1 MQRVR
6 SGALGLLLCAAA
18 AAQATAAEPRRRFE
32 IPAAPRPE
40 ALIQFALQADVTLV
54 GPSVCHGRAPPV
66 SGDLPLKEALRTLLV
81 GSDCA
86 FAFVEPGVVRIFLAP
101 SKQAPSPA
109 PTPAPEPPV
118 VVSELV
124 VTTQKAAANIDKVAG
139 SVSLVRESQIRAM
152 GAADAQ
158 DLAPVLAGMATTNLG
173 PGRDKVML
181 RGLSDGVFTGRT
193 QSTVGIF
200 LGDVPLTRNAPNP
213 DLRLTDIQRVEVARG
228 PQGALYGAGALAGV
242 YRMVTNPPELETL
255 SGEVSLAGSF
265 TKGGSPSRSADMMLN
280 VPLIHDRLAVRVV
293 GYDEWRGGYI
303 RDGGPKSP
311 AVDRTLRS
319 GGRAGVRFQIDP
331 DWRLDVSAASQTLAT
346 ADTHYAIPSAGRF
359 RRPRQL
365 AEAHHNTFHEAA
377 LTLDGSGDWGSLT
390 STTGIVSHRYS
401 SDFDAS
407 SVASGRAAPPPAE
420 SLFTEEARTR
430 LFTQDV
436 TLRAAGRS
444 RLRWLAGAYF
454 ADVGERSSSSL
465 QDQRRTG
472 QLAPVFDKD
481 RVDQTLEGALYG
493 NVTYDL
499 GAGWTTS
506 VGVRAFQNRLDHQS
520 SIRGRTGVGSRRLAM
535 SFGGLSPTA
544 SLSYA
549 LGPRTTVYALYSEGY
564 RPGGVNAIG
573 RDWRHRAPVT
583 FSPDR
588 LENYEI
594 GMHFRTFDQ
603 RLWGRVSGF
612 RQSWRRVASDQYSWA
627 GSPFTANVGNI
638 RNLGV
643 GVEGGYDV
651 SAALSAQLQF
661 QASSANLVHWDSRF
675 VTQPAHGL
683 PGVPEVSGG
692 GLVEYRRPLTGDLSL
707 LLVGQASY
715 VGPSHVT
722 FDASSQTMGGYFADR
737 LSADVTATRWSAGVF
752 VDNIADEAGD
762 TFAFGNPFS
771 FGRTQQVTPQ
781 RPRTVGLRFTARL

>member
-54 GPSVCHGRAPPV
+54 GPSVCHGRTPPV
-66 SGDLPLKEALRTLLV
+66 SGDLPLGETLRTLLA

-86 FAFVEPGVVRIFLAP
+86 FAFVEPGVVRIYRAP
-101 SKQAPSPA
+101 PKQAPA

-200 LGDVPLTRNAPNP
+200 LDDVPLTRNAPNP

-228 PQGALYGAGALAGV
+228 PQGALYGADALAGV
-242 YRMVTNPPELETL
+242 YRMVSNPPELEAV
-255 SGEVSLAGSF
+255 SGEMSLAGSF
-265 TKGGSPSRSADMMLN
+265 TNGGSPSRSADVMLN
-280 VPLIHDRLAVRVV
+280 VPLVHDRLAVRMV
-293 GYDEWRGGYI
+293 GYDEWGGGYI

-311 AVDRTLRS
+311 VVDRTLRG
-319 GGRAGVRFQIDP
+319 GGRVGVRLQIDP
-331 DWRLDVSAASQTLAT
+331 DWRLDVSAAAQTLAT
-346 ADTHYAIPSAGRF
+346 ADTHYAIPSVGRF
-359 RRPRQL
+359 RRPHQF
-365 AEAHHNTFHEAA
+365 AEAHHNAFREAA
-377 LTLDGSGDWGSLT
+377 ITLEGSGDWGSLT
-390 STTGIVSHRYS
+390 AATGFVSHRYS

-407 SVASGRAAPPPAE
+407 SAASGTTAPPPVE
-420 SLFTEEARTR
+420 SLFSEEARTR

-436 TLRAAGRS
+436 TLRSPGRS
-444 RLRWLAGAYF
+444 RVRWLVGAYF
-454 ADVGERSSSSL
+454 ADVDERSTSSL

-472 QLAPVFDKD
+472 QLTGVFDKD
-481 RVDQTLEGALYG
+481 HVDQTLEGALYG
-493 NVTYDL
+493 DITYDL
-499 GAGWTTS
+499 GAGWTARVGARAFQSGLDHHSSVRGRTS
-506 VGVRAFQNRLDHQS
+506 VG
-520 SIRGRTGVGSRRLAM
+520 SRHLAM

-549 LGPRTTVYALYSEGY
+549 VGPTTTVYALYSEGY

-573 RDWRHRAPVT
+573 RDRRHTVPAT
-583 FSPDR
+583 YSPDR
-588 LENYEI
+588 LQNYEV
-594 GMHFRTFDQ
+594 GMNFRAPDQ
-603 RLWGRVSGF
+603 RLWARVSGF
-612 RQSWRRVASDQYSWA
+612 RQSWRQVESDQYSWA
-627 GSPFTANVGNI
+627 GAPFTANVGDI

-643 GVEGGYDV
+643 GVEGGYDI
-651 SAALSAQLQF
+651 SAALSAELQF
-661 QASSANLVHWDSRF
+661 QASSADLVHWDSRF
-675 VTQPAHGL
+675 VTHPAHGL

-692 GLVEYRRPLTGDLSL
+692 GLVEYRRPLTADLSL

-737 LSADVTATRWSAGVF
+737 LSADVTALRWSAGVF
-752 VDNIADEAGD
+752 VDNLADEAGD

-771 FGRTQQVTPQ
+771 FGRIRQVTPQ
-781 RPRTVGLRFTARL
+781 RPRTVGLRLSARL